1 MSETTNQPRT
11 AVSFVQVS
19 AEQQGQRIDNFLMAR
34 MRQLPKG
41 AIYKLLRTGQVR
53 VNKKRVKAVYRIQEG
68 DEIRIPPVRQEPEKG
83 EVSIPQG
90 LLNKLD
96 SWILLEDDALM
107 VLNKPAGIAVH
118 GGSGLGYGLIDILRA
133 ARPNAPFLELV
144 HRLDRETSGCLLIA
158 KSRDILTQLH
168 ELIRNNGLMKRYLAL
183 VDGVWEGKERV
194 VETMLQSGKKGGK
207 RAMKVEDDGRTA
219 ISHFRPL
226 KRFDSATLMQIEIET
241 GRTHQ
246 IRVQSAHLGHPI
258 IGDSKYGN
266 HELNRAWKKKGLGRM
281 FLHSSELAFQLPV
294 SGRKYHSKAPLGDE
308 LEVALKQLQRK

>member
-1 MSETTNQPRT
+1 
-11 AVSFVQVS
+11 
-19 AEQQGQRIDNFLMAR
+19 

-158 KSRDILTQLH
+158 KSRDILTQ
-168 ELIRNNGLMKRYLAL
+168 
-183 VDGVWEGKERV
+183 
-194 VETMLQSGKKGGK
+194 
-207 RAMKVEDDGRTA
+207 
-219 ISHFRPL
+219 
-226 KRFDSATLMQIEIET
+226 
-241 GRTHQ
+241 
-246 IRVQSAHLGHPI
+246 
-258 IGDSKYGN
+258 
-266 HELNRAWKKKGLGRM
+266 
-281 FLHSSELAFQLPV
+281 
-294 SGRKYHSKAPLGDE
+294 
-308 LEVALKQLQRK
+308 